1 MLGIRNQDIRMER
14 VDESTE
20 LLNMYKM
27 ITYIIKSTVIRFIE
41 NEINKARDTNFSC
54 SIARRGLVGL

>member
-1 MLGIRNQDIRMER
+1 MER

-54 SIARRGLVGL
+54 SIARRCLVGL